1 MFIDFFKYFVGEEY
15 RVGLDVVPI
24 LLMANLCLGIYV
36 NLSIWY
42 KLTDRTLMGAVVSL
56 VGAGLTILL
65 NAWWI
70 PLFGYIGSA
79 WATLACYASMAMVS
93 YLLGRRYYPIAYDIK
108 RVLVYITLGIGLFFA
123 KQNLPIGSG
132 WQQSWLVSSELIALY
147 ILITLLFEKRQFLM
161 R

>member
-1 MFIDFFKYFVGEEY
+1 
-15 RVGLDVVPI
+15 
-24 LLMANLCLGIYV
+24 MANLCLGIYV

-56 VGAGLTILL
+56 VGAVLTVLL
-65 NAWWI
+65 NVWWI
-70 PLFGYIGSA
+70 PLFGYKGSA

-108 RVLVYITLGIGLFFA
+108 RVLVYITLGIGLFCA

-147 ILITLLFEKRQFLM
+147 ILITLLFEKRQLLM

>member
-1 MFIDFFKYFVGEEY
+1 
-15 RVGLDVVPI
+15 
-24 LLMANLCLGIYV
+24 MANLCLGIYV

-65 NAWWI
+65 NVWLI

-79 WATLACYASMAMVS
+79 WATLTCYASMAMVS

>member
-1 MFIDFFKYFVGEEY
+1 
-15 RVGLDVVPI
+15 
-24 LLMANLCLGIYV
+24 
-36 NLSIWY
+36 
-42 KLTDRTLMGAVVSL
+42 
-56 VGAGLTILL
+56 
-65 NAWWI
+65 
-70 PLFGYIGSA
+70 
-79 WATLACYASMAMVS
+79 MAMVS

>member
-1 MFIDFFKYFVGEEY
+1 
-15 RVGLDVVPI
+15 
-24 LLMANLCLGIYV
+24 MANLCLGIYV

-147 ILITLLFEKRQFLM
+147 ILITLLFEKRQLLM